1 MTSSDI
7 STMWKE
13 YCLKSTIVGLRYIVE
28 SKRRLYERIGWT
40 LLVVFA
46 AIFVFLMYVST
57 WYEFVKGPTRI
68 VVDNP
73 RYPLERTD
81 FPAVT
86 ICPINKAL
94 YNKSVT
100 HTVETLGEN
109 STQEERDQYLK
120 SLFAMSLMR
129 YPYYDQPWKY
139 ASSINTS
146 MAQLNKSEISNIML
160 KLMPT
165 IKEMFEHCWWR
176 GTHFNCEDILRL
188 QRTEEGFCYSFNSK
202 TAERNSMS
210 TINPPFESANGTFK
224 AMRSTAAGKLT
235 GFEFQ
240 LKNLEDEYFP
250 MDTRFKG
257 YNIVIH
263 SPENFPDV
271 ASNFVMY
278 HDKGKVI
285 RIPLKVATVI
295 GHESLLKLSDE
306 QRDCFFVDEFTYSQS
321 YTSEVPAYFANDAEN
336 CYQRCRL
343 KSIET
348 LCNCTP
354 YFFQSSNIRLFSTCG
369 ISDLNCLFRLN
380 GKLSACRQHMVHVQ
394 ETPQT
399 FFPYLPYHSTSS
411 NIFSSTFPS
420 HPPSSFDFRF
430 LPHRPSFH
438 SFISFPFL
446 LEL

>member
-1 MTSSDI
+1 
-7 STMWKE
+7 
-13 YCLKSTIVGLRYIVE
+13 
-28 SKRRLYERIGWT
+28 
-40 LLVVFA
+40 
-46 AIFVFLMYVST
+46 
-57 WYEFVKGPTRI
+57 
-68 VVDNP
+68 
-73 RYPLERTD
+73 
-81 FPAVT
+81 
-86 ICPINKAL
+86 
-94 YNKSVT
+94 
-100 HTVETLGEN
+100 
-109 STQEERDQYLK
+109 
-120 SLFAMSLMR
+120 
-129 YPYYDQPWKY
+129 
-139 ASSINTS
+139 
-146 MAQLNKSEISNIML
+146 
-160 KLMPT
+160 
-165 IKEMFEHCWWR
+165 
-176 GTHFNCEDILRL
+176 
-188 QRTEEGFCYSFNSK
+188 
-202 TAERNSMS
+202 
-210 TINPPFESANGTFK
+210 
-224 AMRSTAAGKLT
+224 
-235 GFEFQ
+235 
-240 LKNLEDEYFP
+240 
-250 MDTRFKG
+250 
-257 YNIVIH
+257 
-263 SPENFPDV
+263 
-271 ASNFVMY
+271 MY

-430 LPHRPSFH
+430 LPHHPSFH
-438 SFISFPFL
+438 SFISP

>member
-224 AMRSTAAGKLT
+224 AMRSTSAGKLT

-257 YNIVIH
+257 YNPTPPPQEKRKRVANSESNPEKTKKKAPSKDQEINEGFKTMVQKIVDTNEQLSVTADQIC
-263 SPENFPDV
+263 ELI
-271 ASNFVMY
+271 A
-278 HDKGKVI
+278 K
-285 RIPLKVATVI
+285 LKNSQKKQEI
-295 GHESLLKLSDE
+295 FLESSL
-306 QRDCFFVDEFTYSQS
+306 
-321 YTSEVPAYFANDAEN
+321 P
-336 CYQRCRL
+336 
-343 KSIET
+343 
-348 LCNCTP
+348 
-354 YFFQSSNIRLFSTCG
+354 
-369 ISDLNCLFRLN
+369 ISDVRFILQEIHANPDTTVNMKSRITRLLNSV
-380 GKLSACRQHMVHVQ
+380 LSESKMTLVNV
-394 ETPQT
+394 E
-399 FFPYLPYHSTSS
+399 SV
-411 NIFSSTFPS
+411 
-420 HPPSSFDFRF
+420 
-430 LPHRPSFH
+430 
-438 SFISFPFL
+438 
-446 LEL
+446 